1 MSLNNDF
8 DVGPL
13 TWVKSEIDSAL
24 NAARDRLLE
33 AQADPGQR
41 EPIRFAQNHVHQA
54 SGALSIVGLDGVQQ
68 FAESIDKLLSAMA
81 SNELPVSAELL
92 ELSLRSIGMLGNY
105 INELS
110 AGAPHQPLRL
120 FEAYKNLVVARGGD
134 APPPSELFF
143 PDLSVRPQLATTEA
157 VPPERAAHELRVLR
171 GRFEKGLLNWIRKPR
186 DVAGPQEMLGA
197 VYRIEQIQALP
208 ATRAFW
214 WASIAFFEG
223 LATQAIPAD
232 RASQRICRRIDT
244 QMRRLLEGSQ
254 VVAER
259 LVRDVLYFVA
269 TAGIKS
275 EHAQAV
281 RATYGLDQIMPSP
294 DVELSDTLRQPYTL
308 RVRESLEHSKEAW
321 NRFCAGSAV
330 ALPQFQEQLAELGKR
345 AEPLKLAQVD
355 RLLGSLKDTGNWLR
369 EDVSRLTDDLSME
382 VATSLLVIE
391 QANDAPNAD
400 PELLQKQVDLLV
412 GRFAARCRG
421 QKVGELDLTPFGEAS
436 QRAQER
442 LFFNQLAREILTNL
456 GQIEQTLDAFFRSP
470 EQKDALPGLAG
481 PLKQIEGAFAVLGEQ
496 KAVTLV
502 RENADAIVRFAEQ
515 DEPPTQEEFD
525 RIAHQLSALGFYVDA
540 LKTGAAR
547 LDDILNPSG
556 TRADEEAVAAA
567 NSTVEEQLKREARE
581 TQELVKALKDAPE
594 DEGLRKQLVNNL
606 EAIREDAQLV
616 ADSGLE
622 KSAKDA
628 LATLKS
634 GAVEKDKL
642 HEALAG
648 VSGPEV
654 SAPQPSEETARLMA
668 ASNEEVDAELLE
680 IFLEEAHEVLQTI
693 AEHRD
698 KVAAEPHDME
708 SMTTARRGFHTLK
721 GSSRMVGLNMF
732 SDAAKHVEMMMNRWL
747 QLEKDA
753 NAELVSVLDN
763 GCKTFGA
770 WVEQLESGGSSAFD
784 ASALTE
790 QADRMLAALDAPLGS
805 GGSTSETQGMS
816 VSAVGSGSAAE
827 PHRAVSDAIE
837 PIISDIKDSGPVA
850 SAPSTELDLTS
861 TLMELD
867 LAGFSSGEQIHT
879 EVDLAATDFEGGN
892 LLGFSEEF
900 DTPSEQSSEPAQP
913 QRFTPPL
920 PPVDVTG
927 GLDFE
932 LDEVDLGQVEDKLP
946 SLSENTVEDA
956 VADEVTLAPATDLP
970 ELAESA
976 DDAGTGPVE
985 AELDLTSSIVGKNLD
1000 SVLDGEGIGE
1010 TELDLTAT
1018 DLTGLSQ
1025 HFGESSTPEAA
1036 GLDAPEILLEDLD
1049 LGGIGGTEKGESEF
1063 EDDFGLTTSGITL
1076 EEVPLPPSGD
1086 LEAGEDDGVPPLTR
1100 RTDEPGVEV
1109 VVIDENEDTA
1119 IDLPVINLNAFGS
1132 KPHATP
1138 EAEEEQAA
1146 NESEVVIGS
1155 QTLSKG
1161 LYELY
1166 LSESR
1171 QLLDKL
1177 LEEHT
1182 HLAANPEYLPNID
1195 TIRAAHTLAGIS
1207 GTAHIEPAYA
1217 LGKALEHALHR
1228 FTDTE
1233 TPPEADQTVVLGQA
1247 IDRLDEM
1254 LADVVLQNMPAEVP
1268 ELIEQLKLLQPVHR
1282 ETAASEPSVSQL
1294 MPEVLESV
1302 ATPEPTVVVEAQ
1314 DLSAPAASQA
1324 LVPPKPLP
1332 AGIGPVDEIDE
1343 SLLPVFFE
1351 EADELID
1358 TIGGTLRAMRHE
1370 APDGEAAKA
1379 LARSL
1384 HTLKGSARM
1393 SGAMRLGEFIHDI
1406 ETYLIGCEE
1415 AGRSGPALIDDLE
1428 DCIDEV
1434 SAAVDRM
1441 KYPQSAPPEIQSE
1454 PVAESTGVSFEPLS
1468 EEAGVAPVEEALPEL
1483 DEVSLSPVPEMASSG
1498 PDDMVEDIP
1507 DGEILET
1514 EADIA
1519 SLVPEAPQPLPEGTG
1534 PRDEIDEQLLSIFF
1548 EEAEELIESIGG
1560 TLREMRSAETEGEAR
1575 KSLARLLH
1583 TLKGSARMAGAMRLG
1598 QYIHNLETYLEA
1610 CALSHHSG
1618 PALVD
1623 DLENGI
1629 DHVEALIEQLR
1640 NPKAV
1645 VPEVALQ
1652 SVEESITS
1660 HVSDEASGTV
1670 EPTPSSP
1677 DVPSQPQAAQ
1687 PLPQVPDMLDELD
1700 SANQQ
1705 RAQLRVRADLIDRFV
1720 NEAGEVSIART
1731 RIEGE
1736 LRVLRRS
1743 LLDLTENVIR
1753 LRNQLRE
1760 VEIQA
1765 ESQMQTRLAA
1775 AEATHDDFDPLEFD
1789 RFTRLQELTRMMAE
1803 SVGDVTT
1810 IQQNLLRNLDNA
1822 DSALHAQG
1830 RLSRDLQQALMGV
1843 RMVPFEELSDRLY
1856 RVVRQSAKELGK
1868 RANLD
1873 ISGGAIEIDRGVLDK
1888 MTAPLEHLLR
1898 NAVAHGIETPAE
1910 RAADGKPE
1918 VGQITLK
1925 LTQLSNEIALELAD
1939 DGKGLN
1945 YPRILERARKNGL
1958 ISEKEVP
1965 NENRLT
1971 QMIFEPGFSTAE
1983 KVSGV
1988 AGRGVGMD
1996 VVKNETMAV
2005 GGRISV
2011 FSEADKGTRF
2021 VVHLPLTLA
2030 VTQALLV
2037 RCGERTYAIPSNMVE
2052 QALELKESTLA
2063 EIRAKGVVEWKD
2075 TQYPLTY
2082 LSRLL
2087 GDVQSMPSGGR
2098 YQWVLLVR
2106 GGNQTLAV
2114 LIDEL
2119 RGNQEIVVKNAGPQF
2134 VRLQGYSGA
2143 TVLADGEIS
2152 LILNPV
2158 ALAARQIVS
2167 ILEPDEEQ
2175 QQAAEAVVAMP
2186 ETRIPSI
2193 MVVDDSLTV
2202 RKITSRLLEREGFQV
2217 VTAKDGVDA
2226 LEQLVDYKPDVMLL
2240 DIEMPRMDGFDL
2252 ARNVRADT
2260 RLKDVPIVMITS
2272 RMADKHRNYAMEIGV
2287 NHYLGKPY
2295 QEEQLLELIT
2305 GFIAA
2310 QRA

>member
-13 TWVKSEIDSAL
+13 TWVKGEIDSAL
-24 NAARDRLLE
+24 NSARDRLLE
-33 AQADPGQR
+33 VQADPGQR
-41 EPIRFAQNHVHQA
+41 EPLRFAQNHVHQA

-68 FAESIDKLLSAMA
+68 FAEGIDKLLSAMA
-81 SNELPVSAELL
+81 ANELQPSPELFGL
-92 ELSLRSIGMLGNY
+92 ALRSVGMLGNY

-120 FEAYKNLVVARGGD
+120 FDAYRDLVLARGGE
-134 APPPSELFF
+134 APQPSELFF

-157 VPPERAAHELRVLR
+157 VAPERAAHELRVLR
-171 GRFEKGLLNWIRKPR
+171 GRFEKGLLNWLRKPQ
-186 DVAGPQEMLGA
+186 DVSGPQEMLGA

-223 LATQAIPAD
+223 LAVQAIVAD

-254 VVAER
+254 IVAER

-269 TAGIKS
+269 TARINS

-281 RATYGLDQIMPSP
+281 RSAYGLDEILPSP
-294 DVELSDTLRQPYTL
+294 DVELSDTLRQPFIL
-308 RVRESLEHSKEAW
+308 RVRETLEHAKETW
-321 NRFCAGSAV
+321 NRYCAGSAV
-330 ALPQFQEQLAELGKR
+330 ALPQFQEQMTELAKR

-355 RLLGSLKDTGNWLR
+355 RLIGSLLDTVSWLR
-369 EDVSRLTDDLSME
+369 ADPSRLTDDLSME

-400 PELLQKQVDLLV
+400 ADLLHSQVDVL
-412 GRFAARCRG
+412 AARFVSRSHG
-421 QKVGELDLTPFGEAS
+421 EVLGELDLSPFGEAS

-442 LFFNQLAREILTNL
+442 LFFNQLAREILSNL
-456 GQIEQTLDAFFRSP
+456 GQIEQTLDSFFRSP
-470 EQKDALPGLAG
+470 QERDALPSLAG

-496 KAVTLV
+496 KAVSLV
-502 RENADAIVRFAEQ
+502 RENADAIARFAVQE
-515 DEPPTQEEFD
+515 EPPTQEEFD
-525 RIAHQLSALGFYVDA
+525 QIAHQLSALGFYVDA

-547 LDDILNPSG
+547 LDDFLNPSSA
-556 TRADEEAVAAA
+556 RIDEEIVAAA
-567 NSTVEEQLKREARE
+567 STTVEAQLKRETRE
-581 TQELVKALKDAPE
+581 THDLVAAFKEAPE
-594 DEGLRKQLVNNL
+594 DESLRKQLVSSL

-622 KSAKDA
+622 QTAKNA
-628 LATLKS
+628 LASLKS
-634 GAVEKDKL
+634 GTVEKEKL
-642 HEALAG
+642 TEALAG
-648 VSGPEV
+648 VA
-654 SAPQPSEETARLMA
+654 APATVTPQHSEEAARLLT

-680 IFLEEAHEVLQTI
+680 IFLEEAHDVLQTI
-693 AEHRD
+693 AEHRN
-698 KVAAEPHDME
+698 KIAAEPHDME

-732 SDAAKHVEMMMNRWL
+732 SDAAKHGEMTMNRWL

-753 NAELVSVLDN
+753 NADLIAMLDL
-763 GCKTFGA
+763 GGQVFGA
-770 WVEQLESGGSSAFD
+770 WVQQLESGGSSAYD
-784 ASALTE
+784 AIAFTTL
-790 QADRMLAALDAPLGS
+790 ADKLLAELDAPLG
-805 GGSTSETQGMS
+805 GEAPA
-816 VSAVGSGSAAE
+816 AV
-827 PHRAVSDAIE
+827 P
-837 PIISDIKDSGPVA
+837 KPVA
-850 SAPSTELDLTS
+850 AAPVAPVPQPVVEPVIADIVETVPAAGNPSTELDLTS

-867 LAGFSSGEQIHT
+867 LAGFSSGEEMHT
-879 EVDLAATDFEGGN
+879 EVDLAATDFEGDALHSFTNEFGEAV
-892 LLGFSEEF
+892 GDSEAKAQSQRF
-900 DTPSEQSSEPAQP
+900 ATPSAA
-913 QRFTPPL
+913 TI
-920 PPVDVTG
+920 DTAG

-932 LDEVDLGQVEDKLP
+932 FDDAEEFGALEDPTATVFVPPVAGEGAFHAATIELPDLELEPP
-946 SLSENTVEDA
+946 SA
-956 VADEVTLAPATDLP
+956 DLP
-970 ELAESA
+970 GSPTPKPEAA
-976 DDAGTGPVE
+976 
-985 AELDLTSSIVGKNLD
+985 AELDLTSSVLNSKFD
-1000 SVLDGEGIGE
+1000 SGLGDDGIGE

-1025 HFGESSTPEAA
+1025 HFGEAPQTSGNA
-1036 GLDAPEILLEDLD
+1036 APEVLLADLD
-1049 LGGIGGTEKGESEF
+1049 L
-1063 EDDFGLTTSGITL
+1063 
-1076 EEVPLPPSGD
+1076 D
-1086 LEAGEDDGVPPLTR
+1086 LEPPKAAPIPSPSPIIDDEDFDDSRFTTTDIAFDEVAEPAADPTEGFGTLMPPLDVSATPPKTR
-1100 RTDEPGVEV
+1100 RNDEDEVEV

-1119 IDLPVINLNAFGS
+1119 IDLPVINFNMFGNKS
-1132 KPHATP
+1132 VSELPP
-1138 EAEEEQAA
+1138 EDLAA
-1146 NESEVVIGS
+1146 NETEVRIGN

-1161 LYELY
+1161 LYDLY

-1182 HLAANPEYLPNID
+1182 RLASNSDHLPSID
-1195 TIRAAHTLAGIS
+1195 AIRAAHTLAGIS
-1207 GTAHIEPAYA
+1207 GTARVEPAYA
-1217 LGKALEHALHR
+1217 LGKALEHTLHR
-1228 FTDTE
+1228 FTDTQV
-1233 TPPEADQTVVLGQA
+1233 PPEPAQTEVLGRA
-1247 IDRLDEM
+1247 IAALDEM
-1254 LADVVLQNMPAEVP
+1254 LADVVLQEMPTEAPRLIEELKALQPVLPAPKPLPQPPVTAELVEVAAPVEIPAPSEVP
-1268 ELIEQLKLLQPVHR
+1268 EVATALEEPVVL
-1282 ETAASEPSVSQL
+1282 EL
-1294 MPEVLESV
+1294 PEVLELP
-1302 ATPEPTVVVEAQ
+1302 PEE
-1314 DLSAPAASQA
+1314 
-1324 LVPPKPLP
+1324 LP
-1332 AGIGPVDEIDE
+1332 AE
-1343 SLLPVFFE
+1343 LPVVAEEPEVVPVVSELPDIELPSLTE
-1351 EADELID
+1351 EAAEEPEVISL
-1358 TIGGTLRAMRHE
+1358 A
-1370 APDGEAAKA
+1370 A
-1379 LARSL
+1379 LAGD
-1384 HTLKGSARM
+1384 TDA
-1393 SGAMRLGEFIHDI
+1393 
-1406 ETYLIGCEE
+1406 
-1415 AGRSGPALIDDLE
+1415 AL
-1428 DCIDEV
+1428 
-1434 SAAVDRM
+1434 A
-1441 KYPQSAPPEIQSE
+1441 
-1454 PVAESTGVSFEPLS
+1454 GVS
-1468 EEAGVAPVEEALPEL
+1468 
-1483 DEVSLSPVPEMASSG
+1483 
-1498 PDDMVEDIP
+1498 
-1507 DGEILET
+1507 
-1514 EADIA
+1514 
-1519 SLVPEAPQPLPEGTG
+1519 SLVPEAPQPLEPGVG
-1534 PRDEIDEQLLSIFF
+1534 PRDEIDDQLLDIFF
-1548 EEAEELIESIGG
+1548 EEAEELINEIGG
-1560 TLREMRSAETEGEAR
+1560 TLREMRGDSSPEGEPR
-1575 KSLARLLH
+1575 KALARLLH

-1598 QYIHNLETYLEA
+1598 QYIHNIETYLEA
-1610 CALSHHSG
+1610 CTLSQHTG
-1618 PALVD
+1618 AALVD
-1623 DLENGI
+1623 DLENGL
-1629 DHVEALIEQLR
+1629 DQVEAVIEQLK
-1640 NPKAV
+1640 NPQAV
-1645 VPEVALQ
+1645 AAAAAQFEAQEEEEDLSAAADEATGAEPVREPVQVAQQPVAALQ
-1652 SVEESITS
+1652 Q
-1660 HVSDEASGTV
+1660 VSDVFEEIEGG
-1670 EPTPSSP
+1670 
-1677 DVPSQPQAAQ
+1677 
-1687 PLPQVPDMLDELD
+1687 
-1700 SANQQ
+1700 NQQ
-1705 RAQLRVRADLIDRFV
+1705 RAMLRVRADLVDRFV

-1775 AEATHDDFDPLEFD
+1775 AESQHGDFDPLEFD

-1810 IQQNLLRNLDNA
+1810 IQQNLLRNLDAA

-1830 RLSRDLQQALMGV
+1830 RLSRDLQQALMSV
-1843 RMVPFEELSDRLY
+1843 RMVPFEEMADRLY
-1856 RVVRQSAKELGK
+1856 RVVRQTAKELGK

-1873 ISGGAIEIDRGVLDK
+1873 IVGGAIEIDRGVLDK
-1888 MTAPLEHLLR
+1888 MTAPIEHLLR
-1898 NAVAHGIETPAE
+1898 NAIAHGIEMPAE
-1910 RAADGKPE
+1910 RVASGKAE

-1925 LTQLSNEIALELAD
+1925 LTQLSNEIAMELSD
-1939 DGKGLN
+1939 DGRGLN
-1945 YPRILERARKNGL
+1945 YQRILERGRANGL
-1958 ISEKEVP
+1958 ISEKEIP

-1971 QMIFEPGFSTAE
+1971 QLIFEPGFSTAE

-2011 FSEADKGTRF
+2011 FSEGGKGTRF

-2052 QALELKESTLA
+2052 QALELKEAALV
-2063 EIRAKGVVEWKD
+2063 EIRAKGMVEWKD

-2087 GDVQSMPSGGR
+2087 GNVDSVPAGGR
-2098 YQWVLLVR
+2098 YQWILLVR
-2106 GGNQTLAV
+2106 GGSQTIAV

-2167 ILEPDEEQ
+2167 VAENGDE
-2175 QQAAEAVVAMP
+2175 QAPEANVPVP

-2252 ARNVRADT
+2252 ARNVRADA
-2260 RLKDVPIVMITS
+2260 RLRDVPIVMITS

-2310 QRA
+2310 QRT